1 MVEDSISIFKE
12 GKKGHFC
19 CNAHFYLKKNYL
31 RLKKNMKK
39 LEEESSNLK
48 MTFKANQ
55 E

>member
-19 CNAHFYLKKNYL
+19 CNAHFYLKKL
-31 RLKKNMKK
+31 STLEKKNMKK
-39 LEEESSNLK
+39 LEEKSSNLK

-55 E
+55 K